1 MRSTFMAEKTL
12 NDLFLTTLKDVYYAE
27 KAIVRALSKMA
38 KAAESEDLKEAFLRH
53 REESEGHV
61 QRLEQVFEI
70 LGKKASGKTC
80 EAIKGIVE
88 EGQEIMEDFGD
99 SDALDAGLIAA
110 GQAIEHYEMSR
121 YGTLPTSAQ
130 QLGTREAAKL
140 LDQTLAEEKK
150 TDELLTQL
158 AEARANPKADRAA

>member
-1 MRSTFMAEKTL
+1 MSEKTL

-38 KAAESEDLKEAFLRH
+38 KAAESELKEAFLKH

-61 QRLEQVFEI
+61 QRLEQVFEM

-80 EAIKGIVE
+80 DAIKGIIE

-110 GQAIEHYEMSR
+110 GQAVEHYEISR
-121 YGTLPTSAQ
+121 YGTLRTWAR
-130 QLGTREAAKL
+130 QLDMRDAVKL

-150 TDELLTQL
+150 TDQLLTEL

>member
-1 MRSTFMAEKTL
+1 MTEKTL

-27 KAIVRALSKMA
+27 KAILRALPKMA
-38 KAAESEDLKEAFLRH
+38 KAAESGDLKEAFVKH
-53 REESEGHV
+53 RDETAGHV
-61 QRLEQVFEI
+61 ERLEQIFDK

-80 EAIKGIVE
+80 EAIKGIIE
-88 EGQEIMEDFGD
+88 EGEEIMDDFED

-110 GQAIEHYEMSR
+110 GQAVEHYEISR
-121 YGTLPTSAQ
+121 YGTLRTWAQ
-130 QLGTREAAKL
+130 QLGMRDAAKL

-158 AEARANPKADRAA
+158 AEARANPKADEAA